1 MPNDREIA
9 DAILDRLAP
18 LPVTLRSLFG
28 LVGFYLSGQYFGFV
42 NDGAI
47 YFRTDEESKPAY
59 VERGM
64 RTFQPKSR
72 PRGPKT
78 VDRNFT
84 VPKDVVED
92 EELLKEW
99 AIRAAQAARSRSG

>member
-1 MPNDREIA
+1 MLRDREIA
-9 DAILDRLAP
+9 DTILERLAP

-28 LVGFYLSGQYFGFV
+28 LVGLYIDGQYFRFV
-42 NDGAI
+42 SNGAL

-78 VDRNFT
+78 IDRNFT
-84 VPKDVVED
+84 VPRDVVAD

-99 AIRAAQAARSRSG
+99 ALRAAQAAKRR

>member
-1 MPNDREIA
+1 MANDREIA
-9 DAILDRLAP
+9 DTILERLAP

-28 LVGFYLSGQYFGFV
+28 LVGLYLDGQYFGFV
-42 NDGAI
+42 SNGAV
-47 YFRTDEESKPAY
+47 YFRTDEESKAAY

-84 VPKDVVED
+84 VPKDVVAD

-99 AIRAAQAARSRSG
+99 ALRAAQAAKRR

>member
-9 DAILDRLAP
+9 DAVLDRLAP

-28 LVGFYLSGQYFGFV
+28 LVGFYLNGQYFGFV
-42 NDGAI
+42 SDGAV
-47 YFRTDEESKPAY
+47 YFRTDEESKAAY

-64 RTFQPKSR
+64 RAFQPNSR

-92 EELLKEW
+92 EGRLKEW
-99 AIRAAQAARSRSG
+99 ALRAAQAAKRR

>member
-1 MPNDREIA
+1 MSSDGEIA
-9 DAILDRLAP
+9 ESILARLGP
-18 LPVTLRSLFG
+18 LPVTTRQLFG
-28 LVGFYLSGQYFGFV
+28 LQGLYLDGQYFGFV
-42 NDGAI
+42 SDGAV
-47 YFRTDEESKPAY
+47 YFRTDEESKAAY

-64 RTFQPKSR
+64 STFQPKSR

-92 EELLKEW
+92 EELLREW
-99 AIRAAQAARSRSG
+99 ALRAAQAAKRR

>member
-1 MPNDREIA
+1 MANDREIA
-9 DAILDRLAP
+9 GTILDRLAP
-18 LPVTLRSLFG
+18 LPVTLRALFG
-28 LVGFYLSGQYFGFV
+28 LVGLYLDGQYFGFV
-42 NDGAI
+42 SNGVV
-47 YFRTDEESKPAY
+47 YFRTDEQSKAAY

-64 RTFQPKSR
+64 RAFQPESR

-99 AIRAAQAARSRSG
+99 ALRAARAAKRR

>member
-1 MPNDREIA
+1 MPSDREIG
-9 DAILDRLAP
+9 DTILDRLAP
-18 LPVTLRSLFG
+18 LPITLRSLFG
-28 LVGFYLSGQYFGFV
+28 LVGLYLDGQYFGFV
-42 NDGAI
+42 SNGAV
-47 YFRTDEESKPAY
+47 YFRTDEESKAAY

-99 AIRAAQAARSRSG
+99 ALRAAQAAKTR